1 MKIQNFIQEQIH
13 MEHVPM
19 RQSNIALSDNISAK
33 LADLDRASFEY
44 TEGISA
50 DETLFARSLAHSIT
64 EDVCRDRGVSVEKTA
79 QLKKQVEEGTYEPD
93 PMAIPVLEQLCT
105 VLEQLCQVEA
115 DKLTVISADRPDQ
128 LESLLNDENMLLLQ
142 LRGLDKKR
150 SDLLRRSGLEGLTFR
165 QILMQEDSEEAV
177 ALLSPILERL
187 SSQAEKLKKIKG
199 GTDRLIRIRMK
210 QLEQRLSGAKQS
222 DPHVYDKYV

>member
-1 MKIQNFIQEQIH
+1 
-13 MEHVPM
+13 M
-19 RQSNIALSDNISAK
+19 RAP
-33 LADLDRASFEY
+33 E
-44 TEGISA
+44 
-50 DETLFARSLAHSIT
+50 SL
-64 EDVCRDRGVSVEKTA
+64 
-79 QLKKQVEEGTYEPD
+79 
-93 PMAIPVLEQLCT
+93 IPVLEQLCT

-150 SDLLRRSGLEGLTFR
+150 SDLLRKSGLEGLTFR

-210 QLEQRLSGAKQS
+210 QLEQRLAGAKQS

>member
-1 MKIQNFIQEQIH
+1 
-13 MEHVPM
+13 M
-19 RQSNIALSDNISAK
+19 RAP
-33 LADLDRASFEY
+33 E
-44 TEGISA
+44 
-50 DETLFARSLAHSIT
+50 SL
-64 EDVCRDRGVSVEKTA
+64 
-79 QLKKQVEEGTYEPD
+79 
-93 PMAIPVLEQLCT
+93 IPVLEQLCT

-115 DKLTVISADRPDQ
+115 GKLTVISADHPDQ

-150 SDLLRRSGLEGLTFR
+150 SDLLRKSGLEGLTFR
-165 QILMQEDSEEAV
+165 QILMQEDSEEVV

>member
-1 MKIQNFIQEQIH
+1 
-13 MEHVPM
+13 M
-19 RQSNIALSDNISAK
+19 RAP
-33 LADLDRASFEY
+33 E
-44 TEGISA
+44 
-50 DETLFARSLAHSIT
+50 SL
-64 EDVCRDRGVSVEKTA
+64 
-79 QLKKQVEEGTYEPD
+79 
-93 PMAIPVLEQLCT
+93 IPILEQLCT
-105 VLEQLCQVEA
+105 VLEQLCRVEA
-115 DKLTVISADRPDQ
+115 DKLTVVSADHPDQ

-150 SDLLRRSGLEGLTFR
+150 SDLLRRSGLDGLTFR
-165 QILMQEDSEEAV
+165 QILMQEDSEEVV

>member
-1 MKIQNFIQEQIH
+1 
-13 MEHVPM
+13 M
-19 RQSNIALSDNISAK
+19 RAP
-33 LADLDRASFEY
+33 E
-44 TEGISA
+44 
-50 DETLFARSLAHSIT
+50 SL
-64 EDVCRDRGVSVEKTA
+64 
-79 QLKKQVEEGTYEPD
+79 
-93 PMAIPVLEQLCT
+93 IP

-115 DKLTVISADRPDQ
+115 DKLTVISADHPDQ

-150 SDLLRRSGLEGLTFR
+150 SDLLRRSGLDGLTFR

-187 SSQAEKLKKIKG
+187 SSQAEKLKKVKG

-210 QLEQRLSGAKQS
+210 QLEQRLAGAKQS

>member
-1 MKIQNFIQEQIH
+1 
-13 MEHVPM
+13 M
-19 RQSNIALSDNISAK
+19 RAP
-33 LADLDRASFEY
+33 E
-44 TEGISA
+44 
-50 DETLFARSLAHSIT
+50 SL
-64 EDVCRDRGVSVEKTA
+64 
-79 QLKKQVEEGTYEPD
+79 
-93 PMAIPVLEQLCT
+93 IPVLEQLCT
-105 VLEQLCQVEA
+105 VLEQLCRVEA
-115 DKLTVISADRPDQ
+115 DKLTVVSADHPDQ
-128 LESLLNDENMLLLQ
+128 LESLLNDENVLLLQ
-142 LRGLDKKR
+142 LRELDKKR

-187 SSQAEKLKKIKG
+187 SIQAEKLKKIKG

>member
-1 MKIQNFIQEQIH
+1 
-13 MEHVPM
+13 M
-19 RQSNIALSDNISAK
+19 RAP
-33 LADLDRASFEY
+33 E
-44 TEGISA
+44 
-50 DETLFARSLAHSIT
+50 SL
-64 EDVCRDRGVSVEKTA
+64 
-79 QLKKQVEEGTYEPD
+79 
-93 PMAIPVLEQLCT
+93 IPVLEQLCT
-105 VLEQLCQVEA
+105 VLEQLCRVEA

-150 SDLLRRSGLEGLTFR
+150 SDLLRKSGLEGLTFR
-165 QILMQEDSEEAV
+165 QILMQEDSEEVV

>member
-1 MKIQNFIQEQIH
+1 
-13 MEHVPM
+13 M
-19 RQSNIALSDNISAK
+19 RAP
-33 LADLDRASFEY
+33 E
-44 TEGISA
+44 
-50 DETLFARSLAHSIT
+50 SL
-64 EDVCRDRGVSVEKTA
+64 
-79 QLKKQVEEGTYEPD
+79 
-93 PMAIPVLEQLCT
+93 IPVLEQLCT

-177 ALLSPILERL
+177 ALLSPLLERL
-187 SSQAEKLKKIKG
+187 SSQAEKLKKVKG

-210 QLEQRLSGAKQS
+210 QLEQRLAGAKQS

>member
-1 MKIQNFIQEQIH
+1 
-13 MEHVPM
+13 M
-19 RQSNIALSDNISAK
+19 RAP
-33 LADLDRASFEY
+33 E
-44 TEGISA
+44 
-50 DETLFARSLAHSIT
+50 SL
-64 EDVCRDRGVSVEKTA
+64 
-79 QLKKQVEEGTYEPD
+79 
-93 PMAIPVLEQLCT
+93 IPVLEQLCT
-105 VLEQLCQVEA
+105 VLEQLCRVEA
-115 DKLTVISADRPDQ
+115 DKLTVVSADHPDQ
-128 LESLLNDENMLLLQ
+128 LESLLNDENVLLLQ

-187 SSQAEKLKKIKG
+187 SIPAEKLKKIKG

-210 QLEQRLSGAKQS
+210 QLEQRLSGVKQS

>member
-1 MKIQNFIQEQIH
+1 
-13 MEHVPM
+13 M
-19 RQSNIALSDNISAK
+19 RAP
-33 LADLDRASFEY
+33 E
-44 TEGISA
+44 
-50 DETLFARSLAHSIT
+50 SL
-64 EDVCRDRGVSVEKTA
+64 
-79 QLKKQVEEGTYEPD
+79 
-93 PMAIPVLEQLCT
+93 IPVLEQLCT

>member
-1 MKIQNFIQEQIH
+1 
-13 MEHVPM
+13 M
-19 RQSNIALSDNISAK
+19 RAP
-33 LADLDRASFEY
+33 E
-44 TEGISA
+44 
-50 DETLFARSLAHSIT
+50 SL
-64 EDVCRDRGVSVEKTA
+64 
-79 QLKKQVEEGTYEPD
+79 
-93 PMAIPVLEQLCT
+93 IPVLEQLCT

-115 DKLTVISADRPDQ
+115 DKLTVVSADHPDQ
-128 LESLLNDENMLLLQ
+128 LESLLNDENMFLQ

-187 SSQAEKLKKIKG
+187 SIQAEKLKKVKG

-210 QLEQRLSGAKQS
+210 QLEQRLAGAKQS

>member
-1 MKIQNFIQEQIH
+1 
-13 MEHVPM
+13 M
-19 RQSNIALSDNISAK
+19 RAP
-33 LADLDRASFEY
+33 E
-44 TEGISA
+44 
-50 DETLFARSLAHSIT
+50 SL
-64 EDVCRDRGVSVEKTA
+64 
-79 QLKKQVEEGTYEPD
+79 
-93 PMAIPVLEQLCT
+93 IPVLEQLCT
-105 VLEQLCQVEA
+105 VLEQLCRVEA
-115 DKLTVISADRPDQ
+115 DKLTVVSAYHPDQ

-150 SDLLRRSGLEGLTFR
+150 SDLLRKSGLEGLTFR
-165 QILMQEDSEEAV
+165 QILMQEDSEEVV

-187 SSQAEKLKKIKG
+187 SSQAEKMKKIKG

>member
-1 MKIQNFIQEQIH
+1 
-13 MEHVPM
+13 M
-19 RQSNIALSDNISAK
+19 RAP
-33 LADLDRASFEY
+33 E
-44 TEGISA
+44 
-50 DETLFARSLAHSIT
+50 SL
-64 EDVCRDRGVSVEKTA
+64 
-79 QLKKQVEEGTYEPD
+79 
-93 PMAIPVLEQLCT
+93 IPVLEQLCT

-165 QILMQEDSEEAV
+165 QILMQEDSEEVV

-222 DPHVYDKYV
+222 DPHVYDT

>member
-1 MKIQNFIQEQIH
+1 
-13 MEHVPM
+13 M
-19 RQSNIALSDNISAK
+19 RAP
-33 LADLDRASFEY
+33 E
-44 TEGISA
+44 
-50 DETLFARSLAHSIT
+50 SL
-64 EDVCRDRGVSVEKTA
+64 
-79 QLKKQVEEGTYEPD
+79 
-93 PMAIPVLEQLCT
+93 IPVLEQLCT

-187 SSQAEKLKKIKG
+187 SIQAEKLKKIKG

>member
-1 MKIQNFIQEQIH
+1 
-13 MEHVPM
+13 M
-19 RQSNIALSDNISAK
+19 RAP
-33 LADLDRASFEY
+33 E
-44 TEGISA
+44 
-50 DETLFARSLAHSIT
+50 SL
-64 EDVCRDRGVSVEKTA
+64 
-79 QLKKQVEEGTYEPD
+79 
-93 PMAIPVLEQLCT
+93 IPVLEQLCR
-105 VLEQLCQVEA
+105 VEA
-115 DKLTVISADRPDQ
+115 DKLTVVSADHPDQ

-150 SDLLRRSGLEGLTFR
+150 SDLLRKSGLEGLTFR

>member
-1 MKIQNFIQEQIH
+1 
-13 MEHVPM
+13 M
-19 RQSNIALSDNISAK
+19 RAP
-33 LADLDRASFEY
+33 E
-44 TEGISA
+44 
-50 DETLFARSLAHSIT
+50 SL
-64 EDVCRDRGVSVEKTA
+64 
-79 QLKKQVEEGTYEPD
+79 
-93 PMAIPVLEQLCT
+93 IPVLEQLCR
-105 VLEQLCQVEA
+105 VEA
-115 DKLTVISADRPDQ
+115 DKLTVVSADHPDQ

>member
-1 MKIQNFIQEQIH
+1 
-13 MEHVPM
+13 M
-19 RQSNIALSDNISAK
+19 RAP
-33 LADLDRASFEY
+33 E
-44 TEGISA
+44 
-50 DETLFARSLAHSIT
+50 SL
-64 EDVCRDRGVSVEKTA
+64 
-79 QLKKQVEEGTYEPD
+79 
-93 PMAIPVLEQLCT
+93 IPVLEQLCT
-105 VLEQLCQVEA
+105 VLEQLCRVEA
-115 DKLTVISADRPDQ
+115 DKLTVVSADHPDQ

-150 SDLLRRSGLEGLTFR
+150 SDLRRSGLEGLTFR

-187 SSQAEKLKKIKG
+187 SIQAEKLKKVKG

-210 QLEQRLSGAKQS
+210 QLEQRLAGAKQS

>member
-1 MKIQNFIQEQIH
+1 
-13 MEHVPM
+13 M
-19 RQSNIALSDNISAK
+19 RAP
-33 LADLDRASFEY
+33 E
-44 TEGISA
+44 
-50 DETLFARSLAHSIT
+50 SL
-64 EDVCRDRGVSVEKTA
+64 
-79 QLKKQVEEGTYEPD
+79 
-93 PMAIPVLEQLCT
+93 IPVLEQLCT
-105 VLEQLCQVEA
+105 VLEQLCRVEA
-115 DKLTVISADRPDQ
+115 DKLTVVSADRPDQ

-177 ALLSPILERL
+177 ALLSPLLERL
-187 SSQAEKLKKIKG
+187 SIQAEKLKKVKG

-210 QLEQRLSGAKQS
+210 QLEQRLAGAKQS

>member
-1 MKIQNFIQEQIH
+1 
-13 MEHVPM
+13 M
-19 RQSNIALSDNISAK
+19 RAP
-33 LADLDRASFEY
+33 E
-44 TEGISA
+44 
-50 DETLFARSLAHSIT
+50 SL
-64 EDVCRDRGVSVEKTA
+64 
-79 QLKKQVEEGTYEPD
+79 
-93 PMAIPVLEQLCT
+93 IPVLEQLCT
-105 VLEQLCQVEA
+105 VLEQLCRVEA
-115 DKLTVISADRPDQ
+115 DKLTVVSADRPDQ

-177 ALLSPILERL
+177 ALLSPLVERL
-187 SSQAEKLKKIKG
+187 SIQAEKLKKVKG

>member
-1 MKIQNFIQEQIH
+1 
-13 MEHVPM
+13 M
-19 RQSNIALSDNISAK
+19 RAP
-33 LADLDRASFEY
+33 E
-44 TEGISA
+44 
-50 DETLFARSLAHSIT
+50 SL
-64 EDVCRDRGVSVEKTA
+64 
-79 QLKKQVEEGTYEPD
+79 
-93 PMAIPVLEQLCT
+93 IPVLEQLCT

-177 ALLSPILERL
+177 ALLSPLLERL
-187 SSQAEKLKKIKG
+187 SIQAEKLKKVKG

>member
-1 MKIQNFIQEQIH
+1 
-13 MEHVPM
+13 M
-19 RQSNIALSDNISAK
+19 RAP
-33 LADLDRASFEY
+33 E
-44 TEGISA
+44 
-50 DETLFARSLAHSIT
+50 SL
-64 EDVCRDRGVSVEKTA
+64 
-79 QLKKQVEEGTYEPD
+79 
-93 PMAIPVLEQLCT
+93 IPVLEQLCT

-115 DKLTVISADRPDQ
+115 DKLTVISADHPDQ

-150 SDLLRRSGLEGLTFR
+150 SDLRRSGLEGLTFR

-187 SSQAEKLKKIKG
+187 SSQAEKLKKVKG

>member
-1 MKIQNFIQEQIH
+1 
-13 MEHVPM
+13 M
-19 RQSNIALSDNISAK
+19 RAP
-33 LADLDRASFEY
+33 E
-44 TEGISA
+44 
-50 DETLFARSLAHSIT
+50 SL
-64 EDVCRDRGVSVEKTA
+64 
-79 QLKKQVEEGTYEPD
+79 
-93 PMAIPVLEQLCT
+93 IPVLEQLCT

-187 SSQAEKLKKIKG
+187 SIQAEKLKKVKG

>member
-1 MKIQNFIQEQIH
+1 
-13 MEHVPM
+13 M
-19 RQSNIALSDNISAK
+19 RAP
-33 LADLDRASFEY
+33 E
-44 TEGISA
+44 
-50 DETLFARSLAHSIT
+50 SL
-64 EDVCRDRGVSVEKTA
+64 
-79 QLKKQVEEGTYEPD
+79 
-93 PMAIPVLEQLCT
+93 IPVLEQLCT

-150 SDLLRRSGLEGLTFR
+150 SDLLRKSGLEGLTFR

-187 SSQAEKLKKIKG
+187 SIQAEKLKKVKG

-210 QLEQRLSGAKQS
+210 QLEQRLAGAKQS

>member
-1 MKIQNFIQEQIH
+1 
-13 MEHVPM
+13 M
-19 RQSNIALSDNISAK
+19 RAP
-33 LADLDRASFEY
+33 E
-44 TEGISA
+44 
-50 DETLFARSLAHSIT
+50 SL
-64 EDVCRDRGVSVEKTA
+64 
-79 QLKKQVEEGTYEPD
+79 
-93 PMAIPVLEQLCT
+93 IPVLEQLCT

-128 LESLLNDENMLLLQ
+128 LESLLNDENMLLMH

-150 SDLLRRSGLEGLTFR
+150 SDLLRKSGLEGLTFR
-165 QILMQEDSEEAV
+165 QILMQEDSEEVV

>member
-1 MKIQNFIQEQIH
+1 
-13 MEHVPM
+13 M
-19 RQSNIALSDNISAK
+19 RAP
-33 LADLDRASFEY
+33 E
-44 TEGISA
+44 
-50 DETLFARSLAHSIT
+50 SL
-64 EDVCRDRGVSVEKTA
+64 
-79 QLKKQVEEGTYEPD
+79 
-93 PMAIPVLEQLCT
+93 IPVLEQLCT

-150 SDLLRRSGLEGLTFR
+150 SDLLRKSGLEGLTFR
-165 QILMQEDSEEAV
+165 QILMQEDSEEVV

-210 QLEQRLSGAKQS
+210 
-222 DPHVYDKYV
+222 

>member
-1 MKIQNFIQEQIH
+1 
-13 MEHVPM
+13 M
-19 RQSNIALSDNISAK
+19 RAP
-33 LADLDRASFEY
+33 E
-44 TEGISA
+44 
-50 DETLFARSLAHSIT
+50 SL
-64 EDVCRDRGVSVEKTA
+64 
-79 QLKKQVEEGTYEPD
+79 
-93 PMAIPVLEQLCT
+93 IPVLEQLCT
-105 VLEQLCQVEA
+105 VLEQLCRVEA
-115 DKLTVISADRPDQ
+115 DKPTVVSADHPDQ

-187 SSQAEKLKKIKG
+187 SIQAEKLKKVKG

-210 QLEQRLSGAKQS
+210 QLEQRLAGAKQS

>member
-1 MKIQNFIQEQIH
+1 
-13 MEHVPM
+13 M
-19 RQSNIALSDNISAK
+19 RAP
-33 LADLDRASFEY
+33 E
-44 TEGISA
+44 
-50 DETLFARSLAHSIT
+50 SL
-64 EDVCRDRGVSVEKTA
+64 
-79 QLKKQVEEGTYEPD
+79 
-93 PMAIPVLEQLCT
+93 IPVLEQLCT

-115 DKLTVISADRPDQ
+115 DKLTVISADHPDQ

-150 SDLLRRSGLEGLTFR
+150 SDLLRKSGLEGLTFR
-165 QILMQEDSEEAV
+165 QILMQEEAV

-187 SSQAEKLKKIKG
+187 SSQAEKLKKVKG

-210 QLEQRLSGAKQS
+210 QLEQRLAGAKQS

>member
-1 MKIQNFIQEQIH
+1 
-13 MEHVPM
+13 M
-19 RQSNIALSDNISAK
+19 RAP
-33 LADLDRASFEY
+33 E
-44 TEGISA
+44 
-50 DETLFARSLAHSIT
+50 SL
-64 EDVCRDRGVSVEKTA
+64 
-79 QLKKQVEEGTYEPD
+79 
-93 PMAIPVLEQLCT
+93 IPVLEQLCT

-187 SSQAEKLKKIKG
+187 SSQAEKLKKVKG